1 MIPIV
6 ALLLSPVGCRQRAD
20 ESASFRESLR
30 CGMTRE
36 QVTQLARVKGY
47 KGSDPSW
54 LARSAA
60 SPSGNRK
67 DLSLVDLTF
76 HDSRLVAL
84 REGRYDPRARRIVYR
99 TIDLC
104 GRPEQA
110 HSP

>member
-1 MIPIV
+1 MLLIAVI
-6 ALLLSPVGCRQRAD
+6 LLSSDGCRRRPDAAQ
-20 ESASFRESLR
+20 SFRDSLR

-36 QVTQLARVKGY
+36 QVTQLAREKGY

-84 REGRYDPRARRIVYR
+84 REERYDRRAKKIVYR

-104 GRPEQA
+104 GTRDTA

>member
-1 MIPIV
+1 MSIV
-6 ALLLSPVGCRQRAD
+6 AILLGSVGCRQRAD
-20 ESASFRESLR
+20 ESASFRASLR

-36 QVTQLARVKGY
+36 QVTQLAREKGY

-60 SPSGNRK
+60 RQSGNRK

-84 REGRYDPRARRIVYR
+84 REEHYDPRSRKIVYR

-104 GRPEQA
+104 
-110 HSP
+110 SPRAR

>member
-1 MIPIV
+1 MIAGFVI
-6 ALLLSPVGCRQRAD
+6 LISPVGCQRRPDA
-20 ESASFRESLR
+20 AQSFREALR

-36 QVTQLARVKGY
+36 QVTQLAREKGY

-67 DLSLVDLTF
+67 DLSMVDLTF
-76 HDSRLVAL
+76 RDSRLVAL
-84 REGRYDPRARRIVYR
+84 REEHYDPRSRRVVYR

-104 GRPEQA
+104 GPRDQPR
-110 HSP
+110 

>member
-1 MIPIV
+1 
-6 ALLLSPVGCRQRAD
+6 
-20 ESASFRESLR
+20 
-30 CGMTRE
+30 MTRE
-36 QVTQLARVKGY
+36 QVTQLAREKGY

-60 SPSGNRK
+60 SGNRK

-84 REGRYDPRARRIVYR
+84 REERYDPRSRKIVYR

-110 HSP
+110 HSR

>member
-1 MIPIV
+1 LIAVFVI
-6 ALLLSPVGCRQRAD
+6 LIGPVGCQRRPDA
-20 ESASFRESLR
+20 AQSFRESLR

-36 QVTQLARVKGY
+36 QVTQLAREKGY
-47 KGSDPSW
+47 KGSDASW

-60 SPSGNRK
+60 SPSGTRK

-84 REGRYDPRARRIVYR
+84 REEHYDPRLRRVVYR

-104 GRPEQA
+104 GPRNQPW
-110 HSP
+110 

>member
-1 MIPIV
+1 MLLIV
-6 ALLLSPVGCRQRAD
+6 VTLLSSAGCQRPPDA
-20 ESASFRESLR
+20 APSFRESLR

-36 QVTQLARVKGY
+36 QVTQLAREKGY

-76 HDSRLVAL
+76 HEARLVAL
-84 REGRYDPRARRIVYR
+84 REEHYDPRSRKIVYR

-104 GRPEQA
+104 GTRDQA
-110 HSP
+110 NTR

>member
-1 MIPIV
+1 VLLIAVI
-6 ALLLSPVGCRQRAD
+6 LLSSAVCQRPDA
-20 ESASFRESLR
+20 AQSFRDSLR

-36 QVTQLARVKGY
+36 QVTQLAREKGY

-84 REGRYDPRARRIVYR
+84 REERYDPRARKIVYR

-104 GRPEQA
+104 GSRDQA